1 MRKRQFDWA
10 CPLAFVCCL
19 ASFSTGSAVAAP
31 PEIEEADFH
40 RLHALI
46 QPCEGESPWREI
58 DWQTNVTA
66 ARQQAI
72 AENKP
77 LVIFTAADGSP
88 LGRT

>member
-1 MRKRQFDWA
+1 MRVSLCLSALFFLMV
-10 CPLAFVCCL
+10 CSSLA
-19 ASFSTGSAVAAP
+19 TAAP
-31 PEIEEADFH
+31 PEVDESDFH

-58 DWQTNVTA
+58 DWLTNVTA
-66 ARQQAI
+66 AREQAI

>member
-1 MRKRQFDWA
+1 MLSR
-10 CPLAFVCCL
+10 CFVVV
-19 ASFSTGSAVAAP
+19 SAAVLSAATYVPAAP
-31 PEIEEADFH
+31 PEIAESDFH

-58 DWQTNVTA
+58 NWQTNVTA
-66 ARQQAI
+66 ARQQAV